1 MYICYVDESGGFE
14 APNQAL
20 GATPLM
26 TFVGLII
33 HTETLAPL
41 TTEFLD
47 LKGRFYPGLRTVRHL
62 DLVLSEVKGSALRK
76 GVRSQNREKR
86 RHSIGVLESTVRLIE
101 RYDLQLL
108 GRVWIKDPNEALD
121 PRASYTFAIQDI
133 ARHFNHFLE
142 SESDSGLVLCDGR
155 AHSQDTQVSHSIF
168 TLKHKQ
174 SGDELSRLVEATV
187 FGRSENHV
195 GLQLADILA
204 SGLVFPIAA
213 RVYCA
218 AHVSGIHAHRDY
230 DVLRTRFSARL
241 RPQQHLYQDSSGRTR
256 GGIVV
261 SDKLGKQ
268 PSSLMFKSPAPEP
281 RPLS

>member
-14 APNQAL
+14 APNQAP

-26 TFVGLII
+26 TFAGLII
-33 HTETLAPL
+33 RTDALAPL
-41 TTEFLD
+41 TADFLD
-47 LKGRFYPGLRTVRHL
+47 LKRRFYPGLRTVRNL
-62 DLVLSEVKGSALRK
+62 DLVLSEVKGSELRK
-76 GVRSQNREKR
+76 RVRSHAREKR
-86 RHSIGVLESTVRLIE
+86 RHSIGVLDSTVRLIE
-101 RYDLQLL
+101 QYDLRLL
-108 GRVWIKDPNEALD
+108 GRVWIKKSNEALD

-142 SESDSGLVLCDGR
+142 SKTDSGLMLCDGR
-155 AHSQDTQVSHSIF
+155 AHSQDAQVSHSIF

-174 SGDELSRLVEATV
+174 SGDELSRLVEAPV
-187 FGRSENHV
+187 FGRSENHA

-218 AHVSGIHAHRDY
+218 AHVSSIHTHRNY
-230 DVLRTRFSARL
+230 DVLRSRFSASL

-261 SDKLGKQ
+261 SDKLGKKS
-268 PSSLMFKSPAPEP
+268 SSLIFKAPE
-281 RPLS
+281 

>member
-14 APNQAL
+14 APNQTS

-26 TFVGLII
+26 TFAGLII
-33 HTETLAPL
+33 PAQALAAL
-41 TTEFLD
+41 TADFLG
-47 LKGRFYPGLRTVRHL
+47 LKRRFYPGLRTVRHL
-62 DLVLSEVKGSALRK
+62 DLVLSEMKGSELRK
-76 GVRSQNREKR
+76 RVRSQSREKR
-86 RHSIGVLESTVRLIE
+86 RHAIGVLKSTVDLIE
-101 RYDLQLL
+101 RYDLRLL
-108 GRVWIKDPNEALD
+108 GRVWIKDPTEALD

-142 SESDSGLVLCDGR
+142 SRTGSGLMVCDGR

-174 SGDELSRLVEATV
+174 SGDEFSRLVEAPV

-204 SGLVFPIAA
+204 SGLIFPIAA

-218 AHVSGIHAHRDY
+218 AHVSGIHTHRDY

-241 RPQQHLYQDSSGRTR
+241 RPQQHLYQDSGGRTR

-261 SDKLGKQ
+261 SDKLGKKS
-268 PSSLMFKSPAPEP
+268 SSLLFKPPAP
-281 RPLS
+281 